1 MILLINFIT
10 SAIKQQDTTRVM
22 NFGTIADETKII
34 MLATFIL
41 LIVFLVFRTFRGKGS
56 A

>member
-1 MILLINFIT
+1 MILLLNFLI
-10 SAIKQQDTTRVM
+10 SAIKQQDTTQVM
-22 NFGTIADETKII
+22 DYGTIADETKII

-41 LIVFLVFRTFRGKGS
+41 LILFLVVRTFRGKGS